1 MPQFIFFLEKVYLT
15 PLTIGGCLLHPLIY
29 KTSYSTPQTIENYL
43 NNHLRRFWRLFC
55 WRGILKS
62 LHNIQGWLHNPFNYR
77 TWYWPL
83 KVSNNNVQMT
93 PDGFVG
99 PFGHRIWP
107 HWPKYP
113 CLHAVP
119 FIASKPYS
127 LIVLNSVGSTCTS
140 TATATK

>member
-1 MPQFIFFLEKVYLT
+1 MHWKQIKAASIKTCHNSFFFLEKVYLT
-15 PLTIGGCLLHPLIY
+15 PLTIGGCLLHPLTY

-62 LHNIQGWLHNPFNYR
+62 LHNIHGWLHNPFNYR
-77 TWYWPL
+77 TWYWSL

-99 PFGHRIWP
+99 PFGHRTGHIGLSTHACTQP
-107 HWPKYP
+107 HLLPP
-113 CLHAVP
+113 NPTLSHS
-119 FIASKPYS
+119 SK
-127 LIVLNSVGSTCTS
+127 
-140 TATATK
+140 